1 MSGVPA
7 FRQQLR
13 PEWVDYNGHLSE
25 AYYVLVFG
33 FTTDALMEHVGM
45 DAEYL
50 QSTGCSLY
58 TVEGHVRYLREV
70 RGDAE
75 LIVTTR
81 IIDVGAK
88 KLRLCHEMRVGDELV
103 ATEEMLLLHVDGNA
117 GKAAPFPDDTSRA
130 LAALVEPAPEYA
142 GRSIG

>member
-1 MSGVPA
+1 MSGLPE

-33 FTTDALMEHVGM
+33 VTTDALMEHVGM
-45 DAEYL
+45 DADYL
-50 QSTGCSLY
+50 HSTGFSLY

-75 LIVTTR
+75 LVITTR

-88 KLRLCHEMRVGDELV
+88 KLRLCHEMRVADELV

-117 GKAAPFPDDTSRA
+117 GKAAPFPDDLAGT

>member
-1 MSGVPA
+1 MSRVPE

-33 FTTDALMEHVGM
+33 FATDALMEHVGM

-81 IIDVGAK
+81 VIDVGAK
-88 KLRLCHEMRVGDELV
+88 KLRLCHEMRVDDELV

-117 GKAAPFPDDTSRA
+117 GKAAPFPDDMSRR
-130 LAALVEPAPEYA
+130 LATLVEPTPEYA

>member
-1 MSGVPA
+1 MSGVPE

-45 DAEYL
+45 DTDYL
-50 QSTGCSLY
+50 RSTECSLY

-75 LIVTTR
+75 LVVTTR
-81 IIDVGAK
+81 IVDVGTK
-88 KLRLCHEMRVGDELV
+88 KLRLCHEMRVDDELV

-117 GKAAPFPDDTSRA
+117 GKAAPFPDDMARTLS
-130 LAALVEPAPEYA
+130 ALVEPAPEYA

>member
-1 MSGVPA
+1 MSGIPE
-7 FRQQLR
+7 FRQQVR
-13 PEWVDYNGHLSE
+13 PEWIDYNGHLSE

-50 QSTGCSLY
+50 RTSGCSLY
-58 TVEGHVRYLREV
+58 TVEGHVRYLHEV

-81 IIDVGAK
+81 IIEVGAK
-88 KLRLCHEMRVGDELV
+88 KLRLCHEMRVDDELV
-103 ATEEMLLLHVDGNA
+103 ATEEMMLLYVDGEA
-117 GKAAPFPDDTSRA
+117 GKAAPFPPEVRGYLDEH
-130 LAALVEPAPEYA
+130 VEEAPDYA